1 MSRPHLLLAGVTAVA
16 LSAAALSSVPAPA
29 YAVVG
34 SQSVTF
40 TDCDLDEASIPTG
53 MTTDVT
59 TTISLEHPSPVPTN
73 SAQTLSMT
81 LGTLPAGTFPEDLTN
96 AYVAVQVTF
105 DDGTGATFTAFEE
118 KPLVTFDADA
128 PLALGEF
135 EEDFTYYYS
144 GLREFRPKELY
155 FYVYGDPG
163 DGEGS
168 RFYEYECDQRVNP
181 ASLMTVAIFDPA
193 APAQVTL
200 NEFTGRQGGTVLVSG
215 TDFAHET
222 PDDPDGDVTVT
233 VGGLPAGSFDVDE
246 TGAFSGVLQLPE
258 FVKPGGQVT
267 VRATSQGE
275 VATTALSVSAKKG
288 TVKVSSN
295 KVKVGKKLTV
305 QASSFKP
312 GETLKIALSGGKG
325 KGRTSYTKSVKAN
338 ASGVA
343 GKAIK
348 LKKAATG
355 KWKVKVTGSGS
366 FRVGS
371 TGFKVTK

>member
-1 MSRPHLLLAGVTAVA
+1 MSRPHRLLAGATAVA
-16 LSAAALSSVPAPA
+16 LSAAALSSVPAPT

-81 LGTLPAGTFPEDLTN
+81 LGSLPAGTFPDDLTD
-96 AYVAVQVTF
+96 AYVAVEVTF
-105 DDGTGATFTAFEE
+105 DDGTGSTFTAFEE

-163 DGEGS
+163 DGAGS

-193 APAQVTL
+193 APAQVRL
-200 NEFTGRQGGTVLVSG
+200 NEFTGRQGGTVLISG

-233 VGGLPAGSFDVDE
+233 VGGLPAGTFDVDE
-246 TGAFSGVLQLPE
+246 TGAFSGVLRLPE

-288 TVKVSSN
+288 AVKVSPG
-295 KVKVGKKLTV
+295 KVKPGKKVTV
-305 QASSFKP
+305 TASGFKP
-312 GETLKIALSGGKG
+312 GEQVKVQLKGGKG
-325 KGRTSYTKSVKAN
+325 KGKTAFSTKATVAAN
-338 ASGVA
+338 GVA
-343 GKAIK
+343 TKAIK
-348 LKKAATG
+348 LKKAARG
-355 KWKVKVTGSGS
+355 AWKATVVGPKS
-366 FRVGS
+366 FRKGS
-371 TGFKVTK
+371 KGFKVG